1 MNSRNTAKISR
12 GDMLLMLL
20 LSHQIQI
27 KANHQSGD
35 LAKNSEQ
42 SFLDSD
48 FTKKER
54 NSTVLEEN
62 NYQNFLVFLQSI
74 NEPKLLVPY
83 IYRKLTI
90 EGDLFLIILSEV
102 LLISTQKHFLS
113 N

>member
-1 MNSRNTAKISR
+1 
-12 GDMLLMLL
+12 MLLLLL
-20 LSHQIQI
+20 LSHQIQT
-27 KANHQSGD
+27 KANHQSED
-35 LAKNSEQ
+35 LTNNSIQ
-42 SFLDSD
+42 SFLDSG

-62 NYQNFLVFLQSI
+62 NYQNLLVFLQSS

-90 EGDLFLIILSEV
+90 EGDLFLVILSEV

-113 N
+113 NEIL